1 MKTKTTE
8 EIAEIAR
15 LRKELKEVKRQLG
28 EEILH
33 HRIDIA
39 TLEILCEDYHLD
51 IEAVKKKS
59 VGMKSPIA

>member
-1 MKTKTTE
+1 MRAKTPE

-33 HRIDIA
+33 HRIDIV
-39 TLEILCEDYHLD
+39 TLEMLCEDYNLD

-59 VGMKSPIA
+59 VGTKSPIA

>member
-1 MKTKTTE
+1 MRAKTPE

-15 LRKELKEVKRQLG
+15 LRQELKDVKRQLG

-39 TLEILCEDYHLD
+39 TLEIICEDYHLD
-51 IEAVKKKS
+51 IETVKKKS